1 MCEVPPRKVEGN
13 WRERQGMKK
22 AQAGRA
28 GAGGSGEGS
37 SRLPAHTHGA
47 LSHLSALRDSWE
59 EHEAQH
65 VPSRIGAGRRGRW
78 RVAFGTSSSLLMGSP
93 NQKKTRL
100 SGHQLK
106 ALLGFRHPDLA
117 YCSWSPRLRARQTYN
132 FIPRHRDFRCQ
143 AWPSSGSDRGPSSLL
158 SELQVGTSAKWP

>member
-37 SRLPAHTHGA
+37 PRLPAHTHGA

-65 VPSRIGAGRRGRW
+65 VPSRIDHVSHVGECCPGEWPGP
-78 RVAFGTSSSLLMGSP
+78 T
-93 NQKKTRL
+93 T
-100 SGHQLK
+100 
-106 ALLGFRHPDLA
+106 
-117 YCSWSPRLRARQTYN
+117 N
-132 FIPRHRDFRCQ
+132 FIR
-143 AWPSSGSDRGPSSLL
+143 
-158 SELQVGTSAKWP
+158 VKK